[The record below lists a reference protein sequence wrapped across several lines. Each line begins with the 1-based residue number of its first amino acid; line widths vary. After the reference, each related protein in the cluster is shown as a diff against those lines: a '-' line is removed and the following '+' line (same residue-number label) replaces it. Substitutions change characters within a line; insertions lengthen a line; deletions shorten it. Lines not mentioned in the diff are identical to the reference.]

1 MSYKYSTIFYIYI
14 RRYMDLLKVIQ
25 EYLKCYKE
33 NCKDEFEKISI
44 DTTLKTL
51 KHKSEK
57 KKDLKEIYDINLKI
71 YSNKNQKDFE
81 LCAFK
86 KCKMGKDYHQL
97 IINSFNKKIEIFEIK
112 FSNDNQKR
120 YDNLIELFSKPSL
133 TDEEYINFLILFYY
147 FQKIIEI
154 IVMKKSFDILKHW
167 EYYSKCRNIK
177 CKKIYK
183 DVNNDEELK
192 NKRSLIWKYYS
203 NDDERN
209 KVISDIYS
217 NEKQVNLD
225 KCMVKN
231 CNKIFLN
238 LLQYTQKHYN
248 KIIKAY
254 DIKIPKDIQLPDIT
268 KLKAKDIPEIMIKYN
283 QIIFYSDKYE

>member
-1 MSYKYSTIFYIYI
+1 
-14 RRYMDLLKVIQ
+14 MDNKEFIN
-25 EYLKCYKE
+25 CYKE
-33 NCKDEFEKISI
+33 NCKDELEKIHNDKKLKVLKKRLEKRKDWKDI
-44 DTTLKTL
+44 DKIIL
-51 KHKSEK
+51 E
-57 KKDLKEIYDINLKI
+57 I
-71 YSNKNQKDFE
+71 YSNKNQKDFDLCVFKNCKIRKDFHE
-81 LCAFK
+81 LK
-86 KCKMGKDYHQL
+86 INDL
-97 IINSFNKKIEIFEIK
+97 IKKIEIFEIK
-112 FSNDNQKR
+112 FPKDIQKK
-120 YDNLIELFSKPSL
+120 YDNLIQLFSKPSL

-147 FQKIIEI
+147 FLKIIEI

-268 KLKAKDIPEIMIKYN
+268 KLKAKDIPEIIIKYN